1 MMFYKG
7 DGVRFALLVL
17 TLSLIPGTASCV
29 EHDRGFHQRGDV
41 QWTEWLGTGEN
52 HRIPS
57 GTLVPHFRFDG
68 LSVEYE
74 KFVSPRKSL
83 GCELSLSEQIGS
95 GNNNAGAILGDYRNY
110 FFVHGRFAAD
120 YAAGIGVMR
129 MCDKISGQ
137 ATKSNFCER
146 LSVGLHYATGPNNAV
161 SLEYRFY
168 HASNA
173 GIERPNHGINA
184 TTAVI
189 GYSWYR

>member
-1 MMFYKG
+1 MMFWKEG
-7 DGVRFALLVL
+7 GIRLALLVL
-17 TLSLIPGTASCV
+17 TLSLIPGTALCI
-29 EHDRGFHQRGDV
+29 ERDFGFHQRGDV

-57 GTLVPHFRFDG
+57 GTHVPHFRFDG
-68 LSVEYE
+68 LSIEYA

-110 FFVHGRFAAD
+110 FFVNGRFAAD

-129 MCDKISGQ
+129 MRDKVSGQ

-184 TTAVI
+184 TTVVV